1 MTTVKN
7 IYDYINTI
15 SPFDTQEDWDNSGF
29 LIGNFRK
36 EVRNAV
42 IALDCTNEVV
52 EYACSISADLI
63 ITHHPV
69 IFNGIKSA
77 ESDSPIYRLISND
90 IAQISVHTPYD
101 KADSGINDNLASLLS
116 LKNTRRLADGY
127 LVAGELED
135 GMSIDD
141 FAELVADTLG
151 TNGIRY
157 TDTEKLIKRVAVGG
171 GACSEYIE
179 SAMKNADCFVTGD
192 MKYHEMLDA
201 QQMGYAVISA
211 GHYETENKPF
221 LMIKDTLEKLFTDV
235 NFYAAPTQNPVKT
248 I

>member
-15 SPFDTQEDWDNSGF
+15 SPFDTQKEWDNSGF
-29 LIGNFRK
+29 LIGDFRK
-36 EVRNAV
+36 EVKNAV
-42 IALDCTNEVV
+42 IALDCSNEVV
-52 EYACSISADLI
+52 EYAESVSADLI

-69 IFNGIKSA
+69 IFRGVKQIKS
-77 ESDSPIYRLISND
+77 DSTIYRLINND
-90 IAQISVHTPYD
+90 IAQISVHTPFD
-101 KADSGINDNLASLLS
+101 IAEGGINDNLAKLLS
-116 LKNTRRLADGY
+116 LHNIRKIADGD
-127 LVAGELED
+127 LVAGELEE

-157 TDTEKLIKRVAVGG
+157 TDTEKLIKTVAVGG
-171 GACSEYIE
+171 GACGEYVE
-179 SAMKNADCFVTGD
+179 DAMANADCFVTGEA
-192 MKYHEMLDA
+192 KYHEMLDA

-211 GHYETENKPF
+211 GHFETENKPF
-221 LMIKDTLEKLFTDV
+221 LMIKETLEKLFVDV
-235 NFYAAPTQNPVKT
+235 NFHIAPIQNPIKT

>member
-15 SPFDTQEDWDNSGF
+15 SPFDTQEEWDNSGF
-29 LIGNFRK
+29 LIGDFRK
-36 EVRNAV
+36 EVKNVV
-42 IALDCTNEVV
+42 IALDCTNEVA
-52 EYACSISADLI
+52 EYARSISADLI
-63 ITHHPV
+63 ITHHPL
-69 IFNGIKSA
+69 IFSGVKQIK
-77 ESDSPIYRLISND
+77 SDSPIYCLIKND

-101 KADSGINDNLASLLS
+101 KADGGINDNLAKLLS
-116 LKNTRRLADGY
+116 LSNTRRLADGY
-127 LVAGELED
+127 LVAGELEE

-141 FAELVADTLG
+141 FAEFVADTLG
-151 TNGIRY
+151 TSGIRY
-157 TDTEKLIKRVAVGG
+157 TDTEKLIKTVAVGG

-179 SAMKNADCFVTGD
+179 NAMENADCFVTGD

-211 GHYETENKPF
+211 GHYETECKPF

-235 NFYAAPTQNPVKT
+235 NFHIAPTQNPVKT